1 MRMLMEVRG
10 QLSLVVLSAP
20 LFWGGRIF
28 LPPCFVHAVHPRV
41 VGQGDSRQF
50 FRLFLL
56 ANQELLKL
64 QIHASIFGF
73 SCGFQR
79 LNPSH
84 EACKGRAL
92 PTVPS
97 YQPPSVN
104 EA

>member
-1 MRMLMEVRG
+1 MRMLMKVRG

-20 LFWGGRIF
+20 FFGGAESF
-28 LPPCFVHAVHPRV
+28 SLHVSFMLYTLEY
-41 VGQGDSRQF
+41 QGDSRQF
-50 FRLFLL
+50 FCLFLL

-73 SCGFQR
+73 SRGFQR

-97 YQPPSVN
+97 YQPPLVN